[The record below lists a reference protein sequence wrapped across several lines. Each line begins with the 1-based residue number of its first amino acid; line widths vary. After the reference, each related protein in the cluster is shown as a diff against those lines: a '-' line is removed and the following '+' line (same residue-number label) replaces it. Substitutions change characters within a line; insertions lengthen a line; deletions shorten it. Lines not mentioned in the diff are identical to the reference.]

1 MSTHLQ
7 ARLDARWDKRQIIE
21 AKRDGLLAERGDG
34 EMSDSDKT
42 QIDLYRSEITS
53 IDSEI
58 AELTAD
64 LEAQNRAA
72 DASKALHRA
81 RLGSTDGIEVSD
93 DGVVYRD
100 FVSYA
105 RDEILARAARSSG
118 DLAKLGRQ
126 WGGEKEIEAAIARLQ
141 LLKRAEADG
150 TLRRVPANTLS
161 SNVPG
166 LLPAQ
171 HIDQIFQVIN
181 TDRPIVQSAQRSV
194 LTNLVLNYPRVDTR
208 PVVAAQ
214 ATEKTEAGNTGLA
227 VSMQTT
233 TATTYLGGGD
243 ISWQAAKFSNPNALD
258 LWFRIVTADY
268 ALKTEQDSAQA
279 ISHSGFSNNIASTIG
294 ATPTFAD
301 FMTAIGAGGAEVYNN
316 SGREADTVYMS
327 IDRWWLLFGTTSTAT
342 APFTTV
348 TGAGVDGLRF
358 VRSRGLDAGVI
369 IVGDSQ
375 GLLVAEDADS
385 PVELRVTEPAI
396 GGFEVGLIGAFEAV
410 VVDNGA
416 FAMVTTAS

>member
-7 ARLDARWDKRQIIE
+7 ARLDARWDKRKMIE
-21 AKRDGLLAERGDG
+21 EKRDGLLSERDG
-34 EMSDSDKT
+34 GELTDSDKS
-42 QIDLYRSEITS
+42 QIDVYRGEITT
-53 IDSEI
+53 IDREI
-58 AELTAD
+58 GELTAD
-64 LEAQNRAA
+64 LEAQNRATE
-72 DASKALHRA
+72 ASKALMRA
-81 RLGSTDGIEVSD
+81 RLDSADGMEFTD

-100 FVSYA
+100 FLSYA
-105 RDEILARAARSSG
+105 RDEILARSARSSG
-118 DLAKLGRQ
+118 ELSKLARQ
-126 WGGEKEIEAAIARLQ
+126 WGGDKAVEAATARLQ

-150 TLRRVPANTLS
+150 TLKRTPANTLS
-161 SNVPG
+161 SNVGG
-166 LLPAQ
+166 LLPPQ
-171 HIDQIFQVIN
+171 HINQIFQVIN
-181 TDRPIVQSAQRSV
+181 NDRPIVNSAQRSV
-194 LTNLVLNYPRVDTR
+194 LTNLVLNYPRVDTK
-208 PVVAAQ
+208 PVVAVQ
-214 ATEKTEAGNTGLA
+214 ASEKTEAGNTGLA

-233 TATTYLGGGD
+233 TASTYLGGGD
-243 ISWQAAKFSNPNALD
+243 ISWQAAKFSTPNALE
-258 LWFRIVTADY
+258 LWFRIITADY
-268 ALKTEQDSAQA
+268 ALKTEQDAAQV

-316 SGREADTVYMS
+316 SGRTADTVYMA
-327 IDRWWLLFGTTSTAT
+327 IDRYWLLFGTTSTA
-342 APFTTV
+342 AAQFTTV
-348 TGAGVDGLRF
+348 SGGGVGPLRF
-358 VRSRGLDAGVI
+358 VPSRGLDAGVI

>member
-126 WGGEKEIEAAIARLQ
+126 WGGEKEIEAAVARLQ
-141 LLKRAEADG
+141 LLKRAESDG

-194 LTNLVLNYPRVDTR
+194 
-208 PVVAAQ
+208 
-214 ATEKTEAGNTGLA
+214 
-227 VSMQTT
+227 
-233 TATTYLGGGD
+233 
-243 ISWQAAKFSNPNALD
+243 
-258 LWFRIVTADY
+258 
-268 ALKTEQDSAQA
+268 KTEQDAAQA